1 MANPNP
7 KNNLPPGPGPGRP
20 KGSKDKFTRDIKEAL
35 LEAFNSPEI
44 GGVQGLIKF
53 GMQPRNQ
60 AKFFEFVMK
69 LLPHKV
75 EASGPDGGAIPI
87 EAKIT
92 TDYDTLRGKL
102 ESVLNADPPS

>member
-7 KNNLPPGPGPGRP
+7 KPGPGRP
-20 KGSKDKFTRDIKEAL
+20 KGLKNKVTRDIKEAL

-53 GMQPRNQ
+53 GSQPRNQ

-69 LLPHKV
+69 LLPSKI
-75 EASGPDGGAIPI
+75 EASGPDGGPVETASTVTIYIPSNGR
-87 EAKIT
+87 
-92 TDYDTLRGKL
+92 D
-102 ESVLNADPPS
+102 

>member
-7 KNNLPPGPGPGRP
+7 KPGPGRP
-20 KGSKDKFTRDIKEAL
+20 KGLKNKVTRDIKEAL

-53 GMQPRNQ
+53 GSQPRNQ

-69 LLPHKV
+69 LLPNDHRV
-75 EASGPDGGAIPI
+75 TGADGGEIVH
-87 EAKIT
+87 KIV
-92 TDYDTLRGKL
+92 REVVK
-102 ESVLNADPPS
+102 PPKE